1 MNAHQARTI
10 AERWVAEEVARAPGE
25 TLGVF
30 THGSINWMADDD
42 PFPASSDV
50 DLAVVVPEVDPA
62 RHHPC
67 KRPYGGIAI
76 EAFYLP
82 VARLSSVEALL
93 ADWVLAPNL
102 AAGRVLFDRE
112 SRLGELQQA
121 VRPAFA
127 HRHWVRQRCRGLR
140 DHALSIIAGFEQ
152 SDSLFYLNG
161 VANLA
166 LRSMAQMALLAALR
180 NPTTKKALV
189 KARATLTAYDLTGE
203 YQELLRLLR
212 FADLDDETILRV
224 TGHCRQALVDA
235 CQCLRTPFIGDNC
248 VTVHGLPAL
257 DGDVP
262 ACVAQGAGRDIFL
275 WVETVYVHALI
286 ALHNDAP
293 AATAAEARR
302 IYVEDMATI
311 RSATLVE
318 ARERMLA
325 CRPALDRM
333 LVVCDGLAGRHPE
346 AMDGGD
352 RKHR

>member
-1 MNAHQARTI
+1 
-10 AERWVAEEVARAPGE
+10 
-25 TLGVF
+25 
-30 THGSINWMADDD
+30 
-42 PFPASSDV
+42 
-50 DLAVVVPEVDPA
+50 VDPT
-62 RHHPC
+62 RHHPR
-67 KRPYGGIAI
+67 KRLCGGVVI
-76 EAFYLP
+76 EAFYLAL
-82 VARLSSVEALL
+82 ARLSSVEAFL
-93 ADWVLAPNL
+93 ADWALAPNL
-102 AAGRVLFDRE
+102 AAGKVLFDRE
-112 SRLGELQQA
+112 GRLVELQRA
-121 VRPAFA
+121 VRPEFA
-127 HRHWVRQRCRGLR
+127 RRHWVRQRCRGLH
-140 DHALSIIAGFEQ
+140 DHALSIIAGFER

-166 LRSMAQMALLAALR
+166 LRSMAQMALLAGLR

-189 KARATLTAYDLTGE
+189 NARGVLTAYDLAGQ

-224 TGHCRQALVDA
+224 AGHCRQALVDA

-293 AATAAEARR
+293 AATAAAAMR

-333 LVVCDGLAGRHPE
+333 LGACDELAGRNPE
-346 AMDGGD
+346 AID
-352 RKHR
+352 